1 MRTVTTFCRVVVGVV
16 AVSSS
21 LLMPHGVGAQSA
33 EAATAVPAP
42 AADVK
47 PRAEGLF
54 GNLSLTSDRGPLHIS
69 ADQLEF
75 DYRTSVLTYRGGV
88 TVKQADLTLNSNVLR
103 VTLDPKATDQ
113 LREVVAEGEVQIAKG
128 ERRASGGRAVFDQAS
143 RTIVLSDR
151 ATLRDGPNE
160 VAGERVVVYLDEE
173 RSVIEGGTE
182 RVRAVLFPEP
192 DGDHPGG
199 DKGDE
204 ADAER
209 GADTTLTLP
218 VEREAQAGAAVEGG
232 ATPPHPD
239 GE

>member
-1 MRTVTTFCRVVVGVV
+1 MGTVTTFCRAIVCAG
-16 AVSSS
+16 AVLSA
-21 LLMPHGVGAQSA
+21 LLLPHGVGAQSA
-33 EAATAVPAP
+33 EAATAAP
-42 AADVK
+42 RSTSGPK
-47 PRAEGLF
+47 KAEGLF
-54 GNLSLTSDRGPLHIS
+54 GNLSLTSDRGPVHIR

-128 ERRASGGRAVFDQAS
+128 KRRASGGRAVFDQAS
-143 RTIVLSDR
+143 RTIVLTDR

-182 RVRAVLFPEP
+182 RVRAILFPSEKEN
-192 DGDHPGG
+192 GG
-199 DKGDE
+199 
-204 ADAER
+204 
-209 GADTTLTLP
+209 GADEP
-218 VEREAQAGAAVEGG
+218 AEKEAKAEVSTEDGIAPLHG
-232 ATPPHPD
+232 D